1 MAESLREAC
10 ATGNIKAVEYYL
22 SQGVNV
28 NSANKVNG
36 FTPLH
41 WANSRGH
48 DDIIAMLIMNGAD
61 PTLKDSKGRLP
72 GDIYNPKPF
81 QNVPKPPSYIEQPDL
96 QKLWGVPSQQQQSE
110 SVAVVESG
118 PTLAR
123 LKSEKASVHGS
134 ASTNESAAN
143 SPSASSTLSRR
154 VSFKGE
160 LYDHDAEGAAETR
173 VNQSAEQIARTASP
187 DHGVGTSSSSR
198 SGSVEWDEGKKM
210 SSSKRSS
217 FRRSVS
223 FLDADVAEA
232 TTLVVSGSAA
242 SSGNTASSA
251 PEGSIG
257 KLPSV
262 VKKTALQDAEG
273 EPSKT
278 IDGSMKRSSSNKPL
292 NQTMAAPNPEDKNM
306 LTEVM
311 VFRDFKSQ
319 ISLRGSIFI
328 SAETTL
334 LGLYNQLLHEID
346 DMPADFILQKERDGL
361 YIPINRAQLT
371 QSAAVHFRNSNL
383 IYTSDISRNI

>member
-28 NSANKVNG
+28 NSANRVNG

-72 GDIYNPKPF
+72 GEMYNPKPF

-96 QKLWGVPSQQQQSE
+96 QKLWGVPSQQQQNE
-110 SVAVVESG
+110 SVAVVES

-123 LKSEKASVHGS
+123 LKSEKAS

-143 SPSASSTLSRR
+143 SPSTSSTLSRR

-160 LYDHDAEGAAETR
+160 LYDHEAEGAAETK
-173 VNQSAEQIARTASP
+173 VNQSAEQITRTASP
-187 DHGVGTSSSSR
+187 EHGAGTSSSSR

-223 FLDADVAEA
+223 FLDADVAGA
-232 TTLVVSGSAA
+232 TTTLAVSGSAA
-242 SSGNTASSA
+242 SSGNSAASA

-257 KLPSV
+257 KLS
-262 VKKTALQDAEG
+262 KKTALQDAEG

-278 IDGSMKRSSSNKPL
+278 IDGSMKRSSSIKPL

-334 LGLYNQLLHEID
+334 LGLYNQLMHEID

-383 IYTSDISRNI
+383 IYTSDISRNIS